1 MLLRNATDRADIEI
15 MTGSAAW
22 AATKRTFDLALAT
35 AALVAFAPVLGV
47 VALLIKCDSRGP
59 VLFRQRRLGRGRVPF
74 TLLKL
79 RTMSD
84 GASPEPHRQLIEE
97 LAGRPREG
105 RSHELK
111 KLTGDPRVTRVGAVL
126 RRWSVD
132 ELPQLVNVV
141 AGDMSVVGPRPA
153 LDYELRFYDEA
164 HLERFAVRPGLTGLW
179 QVSGRAELGFSEML
193 DLDVE
198 YARRAGPIT
207 DLRVLARTPAALVR
221 KTA

>member
-1 MLLRNATDRADIEI
+1 MRLRSTPGRADSEI
-15 MTGSAAW
+15 VNGRAAW
-22 AATKRTFDLALAT
+22 AASKRMFDLALAL
-35 AALVAFAPVLGV
+35 AALLVLAPVLAV
-47 VALLIKCDSRGP
+47 LALLIKCDSRGP
-59 VLFRQRRLGRGRVPF
+59 VLFRQRRLGRHRVPF

-84 GASPEPHRQLIEE
+84 GASAEPHRQLIEE
-97 LAGRPREG
+97 LASRPPEG
-105 RSHELK
+105 RSPELK
-111 KLTGDPRVTRVGAVL
+111 KLTGDPRVTRMGAVL

-153 LDYELRFYDEA
+153 LDYELRFYDDV
-164 HLERFAVRPGLTGLW
+164 HMERFAVRPGLTGLW
-179 QVSGRAELGFSEML
+179 QVSGRAQLGFREML
-193 DLDVE
+193 SLDVE
-198 YARRAGPIT
+198 YVRRAGPIT